1 MFGLDGEMLGIMP
14 TRDAL
19 RLAESQ
25 DMDLVET
32 SPNADPP
39 VCKIMDFGKFRYEES
54 LKRKE
59 ARKKQSRQ
67 QTKEVKFHPGT
78 DENDINVKVRKIKEF
93 IDDGDKVKVSLQYR
107 GRENAHREIGFELI
121 GRVIKLCEEFTQ
133 LEQAPKLMG
142 KVLGCLLAPV
152 SMKGKTKAQPPSAK
166 PATAPVRPPVQPAPP
181 VQQPPQ
187 AKLEEVPVK
196 PVEVTPAPEQP
207 PQA

>member
-1 MFGLDGEMLGIMP
+1 MIGIMP

-25 DMDLVET
+25 ELDLVET

-67 QTKEVKFHPGT
+67 QTKEVKFHSGT

-93 IDDGDKVKVSLQYR
+93 IEDGDKVKVSLQYR
-107 GRENAHREIGFELI
+107 GRENAHRELGVELI
-121 GRVIKLCEEFTQ
+121 NRVIKLCEEFTQ
-133 LEQAPKLMG
+133 VEQSPKLMG

-152 SMKGKTKAQPPSAK
+152 SMKGKTKAQPSPAK
-166 PATAPVRPPVQPAPP
+166 PEQAQTRPVQTAPVAQPPPVRPVQAAPAP
-181 VQQPPQ
+181 QQPPQ
-187 AKLEEVPVK
+187 A
-196 PVEVTPAPEQP
+196 
-207 PQA
+207 

>member
-1 MFGLDGEMLGIMP
+1 MFGVDGEMIGIMP

-19 RLAESQ
+19 RLAENQ

-67 QTKEVKFHPGT
+67 QTKEIKFHSGT
-78 DENDINVKVRKIKEF
+78 DENDINVKVRKIREF
-93 IDDGDKVKVSLQYR
+93 IEDGDKVKVSLQYR
-107 GRENAHREIGFELI
+107 GRENAHREIGFELV
-121 GRVIKLCEEFTQ
+121 GRIIKLCEEFTQ
-133 LEQAPKLMG
+133 VEQSPKLMG

-152 SMKGKTKAQPPSAK
+152 SMKGKTKAQPSPAK
-166 PATAPVRPPVQPAPP
+166 SDQAPVRPMQTAHVAQPPPVRPAPAVP
-181 VQQPPQ
+181 APQPPPQ
-187 AKLEEVPVK
+187 A
-196 PVEVTPAPEQP
+196 
-207 PQA
+207 

>member
-1 MFGLDGEMLGIMP
+1 VFGVDGEMIGIMP

-25 DMDLVET
+25 ELDLVET

-67 QTKEVKFHPGT
+67 QTKEVKFHSGT

-93 IDDGDKVKVSLQYR
+93 IEDGDKVKVSLQYR
-107 GRENAHREIGFELI
+107 GRENAHRELGVELI
-121 GRVIKLCEEFTQ
+121 NRVIKLCEEFTQ
-133 LEQAPKLMG
+133 VEQSPKLMG

-152 SMKGKTKAQPPSAK
+152 SMKGKMKAQPSPAK
-166 PATAPVRPPVQPAPP
+166 PEQAQTRPVQTAPVAQPPPVRPVQAAPAP
-181 VQQPPQ
+181 QQPPQ
-187 AKLEEVPVK
+187 A
-196 PVEVTPAPEQP
+196 
-207 PQA
+207 

>member
-1 MFGLDGEMLGIMP
+1 VFGVDGEMIGIMP

-25 DMDLVET
+25 ELDLVET

-67 QTKEVKFHPGT
+67 QTKEVKFHSGT

-93 IDDGDKVKVSLQYR
+93 IEDGDKVKVSLQYR
-107 GRENAHREIGFELI
+107 GRENAHRELGVELI
-121 GRVIKLCEEFTQ
+121 NRVIKLCEEFTQ
-133 LEQAPKLMG
+133 VEQSPKLMG

-152 SMKGKTKAQPPSAK
+152 SMKGKTKSQQSSVK
-166 PATAPVRPPVQPAPP
+166 PEQAPVRPVQTAPVAQPPPIRPAQAASAPQP
-181 VQQPPQ
+181 PPQ
-187 AKLEEVPVK
+187 A
-196 PVEVTPAPEQP
+196 
-207 PQA
+207 